1 VETTCV
7 IEYALLFGLGF
18 LSAILL
24 VSLMAPAIHR
34 RIVVYTEKRL
44 RATMPISP
52 QEVRAQKDMARAL
65 YAAENARTR
74 QELDA
79 EREKALSLKFRNEN
93 AVTDASKLLGETR
106 DLKTQLEQM
115 TLEASDLRAK
125 ARRHEDAAARL
136 KAALNDAEETAL
148 SRTHEISS
156 LTKRVS
162 AISRELDDL
171 KITLS
176 AREIEVEQAKHKT
189 ASWRRERETLTKEL
203 EEANAKNREAAN
215 HMNRE
220 SRKVARLE
228 EQLAQ
233 EAARN
238 ADHETLL
245 ERRAQE
251 VARLKE
257 RVAGISETA
266 PVEPV
271 AAVAAPIIQL
281 GEKAATP
288 DRLAREIEDIRNQ
301 GTALTERLLN
311 GKGNGN
317 DDAIR
322 REISQIAARMIALT
336 AAQEG
341 ETSPVHA
348 MIADVDEDGGR
359 KNLANRAI
367 DAMGQLKN

>member
-1 VETTCV
+1 M
-7 IEYALLFGLGF
+7 IEYAILFGLGF

-44 RATMPISP
+44 QATMPISP

-79 EREKALSLKFRNEN
+79 EREKALALKFRNDT
-93 AVTDASKLLGETR
+93 AASDASRLLTETR
-106 DLKTQLEQM
+106 EQKAQLEQM

-136 KAALNDAEETAL
+136 KATLNDAEETAL
-148 SRTHEISS
+148 ARTQEISN

-171 KITLS
+171 KIALS
-176 AREIEVEQAKHKT
+176 ARDIEVEQAKHKT
-189 ASWRRERETLTKEL
+189 ATWRKERETITKEL
-203 EEANAKNREAAN
+203 DEATAKNREAAT
-215 HMNRE
+215 HMSRE
-220 SRKVARLE
+220 SRKIARLE

-238 ADHETLL
+238 ADNEMLL

-251 VARLKE
+251 VTRLKE
-257 RVAGISETA
+257 RLSTGAEPST
-266 PVEPV
+266 VE
-271 AAVAAPIIQL
+271 AAAATAAPLIQL
-281 GEKAATP
+281 GATAQTP
-288 DRLAREIEDIRNQ
+288 DQIAREIEDIRNQ

-311 GKGNGN
+311 GRGNGN
-317 DDAIR
+317 DEAIR
-322 REISQIAARMIALT
+322 KEISQIAARMIALT

-341 ETSPVHA
+341 DASPIPA
-348 MIADVDEDGGR
+348 MLATASGENGR
-359 KNLANRAI
+359 KNLASRAS
-367 DAMGQLKN
+367 DVMSQQKN

>member
-1 VETTCV
+1 M

-79 EREKALSLKFRNEN
+79 EREKALSLKFRNDT
-93 AVTDASKLLGETR
+93 AVTDSSRLLAETR
-106 DLKTQLEQM
+106 DLKSQLEAM
-115 TLEASDLRAK
+115 TLEANEVRAK
-125 ARRHEDAAARL
+125 SRRHEDASARL

-148 SRTHEISS
+148 ARTQEISN

-176 AREIEVEQAKHKT
+176 ARDIEVEQAKHKMAT
-189 ASWRRERETLTKEL
+189 WRKEREAITKEL
-203 EEANAKNREAAN
+203 EEAAAKNREAAN
-215 HMNRE
+215 HMSRE
-220 SRKVARLE
+220 SRKIARLE
-228 EQLAQ
+228 EQLAT
-233 EAARN
+233 EASRN
-238 ADHETLL
+238 ADNEMLL

-251 VARLKE
+251 VARLKQHRASNATE
-257 RVAGISETA
+257 ETA
-266 PVEPV
+266 TIASP
-271 AAVAAPIIQL
+271 AIQL
-281 GEKAATP
+281 GAVAMTP
-288 DRLAREIEDIRNQ
+288 DRIAREIEDIRNQ

-317 DDAIR
+317 DEAIR
-322 REISQIAARMIALT
+322 KEISQIAARMIALT

-341 ETSPVHA
+341 EASPLPA
-348 MIADVDEDGGR
+348 MIANTSNENSR
-359 KNLANRAI
+359 KNLAILAR
-367 DAMGQLKN
+367 DAFAQQKN

>member
-1 VETTCV
+1 M
-7 IEYALLFGLGF
+7 GF

-79 EREKALSLKFRNEN
+79 EREKALSLKFRNDT
-93 AVTDASKLLGETR
+93 AVTDSSRLLAETR
-106 DLKTQLEQM
+106 DLKSQLEAM
-115 TLEASDLRAK
+115 TLEANEVRAK
-125 ARRHEDAAARL
+125 SRRHEDASARL

-148 SRTHEISS
+148 ARTQEISN

-176 AREIEVEQAKHKT
+176 ARDIEVEQAKHKMAT
-189 ASWRRERETLTKEL
+189 WRKEREAITKEL
-203 EEANAKNREAAN
+203 EEAAAKNREAAN

-220 SRKVARLE
+220 SRKIARLE
-228 EQLAQ
+228 EQLAT
-233 EAARN
+233 EASRN
-238 ADHETLL
+238 ADNEMLL

-251 VARLKE
+251 VARLKQHRASNATE
-257 RVAGISETA
+257 EPATTA
-266 PVEPV
+266 SP
-271 AAVAAPIIQL
+271 AIQL
-281 GEKAATP
+281 GAVAMTP
-288 DRLAREIEDIRNQ
+288 DRIAREIEDIRNQ

-317 DDAIR
+317 DEAIR
-322 REISQIAARMIALT
+322 KEISQIAARMIALT

-341 ETSPVHA
+341 EASPLPA
-348 MIADVDEDGGR
+348 MIANTSSENGR
-359 KNLANRAI
+359 KNLAILAR
-367 DAMGQLKN
+367 DAFAQQKN